1 MNIQI
6 LEGLNAKRRSVKE
19 QFENELEIV
28 REVSRHN
35 CVNDML
41 TLFRQQSVA
50 DSKLCLL
57 FKGEHAVG
65 SGVLREVYSVFW
77 DSFVSSYCEGSSHF
91 TFSVTAAM
99 SQDDFVAVGLIL
111 THQFIE
117 TGTLPLQIAEAII
130 QQAVTG
136 WVSEECLVQ
145 SLLMLLHEK
154 EREILQQALL
164 GVKPFPTED
173 VIDILADYGITAIP
187 CTSNMKQLILQVSE
201 TELISKPFM
210 CITKLREG
218 MGSFWDGVN
227 AEEMHA
233 VYSICTPTHSNI
245 LKNIEVT
252 PADQQEDKVSR
263 WLTRY
268 IKSKEHKLLCRFVR
282 FCTGSDVVLPCTK
295 IKVQMVNMSSAS
307 MRPKAQTCFNILTLP
322 KNYRTLAHLTE
333 NIDAYMCNPH
343 LWELAD

>member
-1 MNIQI
+1 MSEQQFSISLCRDDDEVAVFNAQPDNNDSVNNTLSDYEFEAATAYFSDGVAADTYKQLEEVQSHPPAQLLEDDPEVSTSEQVNIQI
-6 LEGLNAKRRSVKE
+6 LEGLNAKHRSVKE

-117 TGTLPLQIAEAII
+117 TGTLPLQIEEAII

-201 TELISKPFM
+201 AELISKPFM

-227 AEEMHA
+227 ADEIHA
-233 VYSICTPTHSNI
+233 VTII
-245 LKNIEVT
+245 
-252 PADQQEDKVSR
+252 
-263 WLTRY
+263 
-268 IKSKEHKLLCRFVR
+268 
-282 FCTGSDVVLPCTK
+282 VVQPIAT
-295 IKVQMVNMSSAS
+295 
-307 MRPKAQTCFNILTLP
+307 
-322 KNYRTLAHLTE
+322 Y
-333 NIDAYMCNPH
+333 
-343 LWELAD
+343 